1 MKKILL
7 MAVIAILTVGM
18 SVRAEEKKI
27 PERQNVP
34 AYKGIIERVQ
44 PNGDTLRTYLRGDER
59 HHWMMT
65 EDGWQILETKKKLAQ
80 IRQKEKGRHYRSK
93 LQESA
98 QRRQTLQM
106 RETLAGE
113 TRSEKDRHAVR

>member
-65 EDGWQILETKKKLAQ
+65 EDGWQILEGKKGWYVYA
-80 IRQKEKGRHYRSK
+80 RTNCKGKVVASCRKVHNADKRSK
-93 LQESA
+93 CEQRWLQKH
-98 QRRQTLQM
+98 
-106 RETLAGE
+106 GI
-113 TRSEKDRHAVR
+113 KKH